1 MLVHDAL
8 SVMLV
13 PTTGTGLG
21 VVTAHERPLGGVEP
35 VCHVTFT
42 AAGVLVLVPLLAVT
56 EYVRRP
62 APTEVARHVLVALG
76 QFDQM

>member
-21 VVTAHERPLGGVEP
+21 VVTAHDNAVGGATP
-35 VCHVTFT
+35 VCQLTLIYE
-42 AAGVLVLVPLLAVT
+42 GVLVLVPLLAVT
-56 EYVRRP
+56 E
-62 APTEVARHVLVALG
+62 
-76 QFDQM
+76 